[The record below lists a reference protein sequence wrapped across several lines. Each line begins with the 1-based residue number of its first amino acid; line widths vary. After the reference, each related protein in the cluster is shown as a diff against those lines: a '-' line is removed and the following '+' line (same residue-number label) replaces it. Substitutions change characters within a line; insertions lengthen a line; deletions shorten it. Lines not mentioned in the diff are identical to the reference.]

1 MYQQM
6 QFWPVESGQAPCS
19 CTCPLLHVHCP
30 WSTDVLRLPQSLI
43 PETAS
48 VPPEETSLTGQTQR
62 DYEASVNQYHII
74 TFLRVKDTEV
84 HRAVNNYSVRQ
95 LHIKNCIEETK
106 CIQRKSISI
115 RTIMNKCR
123 FLCLQKFLPGQ
134 SPGERQW
141 RGDQNCTAQQDG
153 SQLQKT
159 SHPPKQHANHKN
171 MHLNRNKIT
180 RNRASHCELIL

>member
-1 MYQQM
+1 M
-6 QFWPVESGQAPCS
+6 
-19 CTCPLLHVHCP
+19 
-30 WSTDVLRLPQSLI
+30 
-43 PETAS
+43 
-48 VPPEETSLTGQTQR
+48 PPEETSLTGQTQR